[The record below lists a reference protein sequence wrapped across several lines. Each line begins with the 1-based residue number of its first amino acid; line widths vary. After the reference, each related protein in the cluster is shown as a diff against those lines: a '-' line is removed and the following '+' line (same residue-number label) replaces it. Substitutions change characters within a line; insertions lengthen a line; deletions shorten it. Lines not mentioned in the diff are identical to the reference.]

1 MPFVNLVMTFLGYS
15 GMAHEGAG
23 CGTVSD
29 MFGCLTLVSS
39 SISFHVHFGLY
50 AWYRGRT
57 QGIFP
62 QDPRMFQTVLGSL
75 AVARSHIMLYLLLTV
90 KTLLELVNF
99 FSFYLQC

>member
-1 MPFVNLVMTFLGYS
+1 MKERAAALCQTCLGALLWSAPVFPFMYI
-15 GMAHEGAG
+15 
-23 CGTVSD
+23 
-29 MFGCLTLVSS
+29 LVSKPG
-39 SISFHVHFGLY
+39 IE
-50 AWYRGRT
+50 GRT

>member
-1 MPFVNLVMTFLGYS
+1 MAWPMKEQAAALCQTCLGALLWSAPVFPFMYI
-15 GMAHEGAG
+15 
-23 CGTVSD
+23 
-29 MFGCLTLVSS
+29 LVSKPG
-39 SISFHVHFGLY
+39 IE
-50 AWYRGRT
+50 GRT

-62 QDPRMFQTVLGSL
+62 QDSRMFQTVLGSL